1 MIILSSNNLTKAFG
15 IDEVITDVSFHVN
28 EGDRIGII
36 GDNGAGKTTLL
47 NILSGDMEATS
58 GNFFVAQDK
67 TIGFLRQKDD
77 FNADNTVHEE
87 VSSIFSD
94 LIKMEEQINELS
106 SKIAE
111 LSAKGE
117 ETSELLKKYDKLQ
130 EEFTRRDGYRYKSDI
145 VGVLGSMA
153 FGEEYYNK
161 KISML
166 SGGER
171 TRLALACL
179 LLKKPNLLFLDEP
192 TNHLDIGTIKW
203 LEQYLAAYS
212 GSLLLISHDRYFLDR
227 IVNKIFE
234 IENHKLR
241 VYDGNYSSF
250 AVKKRARREEDQRKY
265 DQYKKEVAKQEEMIR
280 RFKQHGTEKLAKRA
294 LSREKRLDMIEVVS
308 TPEAEAKKI
317 KIQFKQKFKSGN
329 DVLLAEGLEKGFGS
343 GSERKELFKNVEFDI
358 KRGEKICVVGANGIG
373 KTTLLKIIT
382 GQLEADKGFVK
393 TGHNVTFGYYD
404 QRQALLTESNTL
416 LSELSDAYRLYSDT
430 EMRSILGR
438 FLFRNDDVFLKVNAL
453 SGGEKARLSLLK
465 LMLSG
470 ANVLVLDEPTN
481 HLDIASKEVFEDAI
495 SEFPGTLIVVS
506 HDRYFLN
513 KIPDKIFELGSD
525 GITAYLGAYDYYVEK
540 KQSISSGKK
549 YLEELSGKTHSEK
562 ETDEKK
568 TSYTN
573 EQRLLN
579 KKMEADARRDAKLK
593 NKLENEIHELEE
605 KISEIENEM
614 VKESNLTNYVLL
626 AELDKDL
633 RESKQHLEEKYASW
647 LELHEQGGV

>member
-1 MIILSSNNLTKAFG
+1 MIILSANNLTKAFG
-15 IDEVITDVSFHVN
+15 VDEVLTDVSFHVN

-77 FNADNTVHEE
+77 FKAGNTVHEE
-87 VSSIFSD
+87 VSTIFSN
-94 LIKMEEQINELS
+94 LIDMENQINELF

-111 LSAKGE
+111 LSSKGE

-130 EEFTRRDGYRYKSDI
+130 EEFTRKDGYRYKSDI
-145 VGVLGSMA
+145 VGILGSMA

-212 GSLLLISHDRYFLDR
+212 GSLLVISHDRYFLDR

-250 AVKKRARREEDQRKY
+250 AVKKRARREEEQRKY
-265 DQYKKEVAKQEEMIR
+265 DQYKREVSKQEELIR

-294 LSREKRLDMIEVVS
+294 LSREKRLDMMETVS
-308 TPEAEAKKI
+308 APEAETGKI

-329 DVLLAEGLEKGFGS
+329 DVLLAENLSKTFGR
-343 GSERKELFKNVEFDI
+343 GIERKELFKNVEFDI

-382 GQLEADKGFVK
+382 GEVEPDTGYIKK
-393 TGHNVTFGYYD
+393 GHNVELGYYD
-404 QRQALLTESNTL
+404 QRQALLNEENTVFN
-416 LSELSDAYRLYSDT
+416 ELSNAYRLYSDT

-438 FLFRNDDVFLKVNAL
+438 FLFKNDDVFLKIRAL
-453 SGGEKARLSLLK
+453 SGGEKARLALAK

-470 ANVLVLDEPTN
+470 DNVLILDEPTN
-481 HLDIASKEVFEDAI
+481 HLDIASKEVFEDAVKD
-495 SEFPGTLIVVS
+495 FPGTVIVVS

-513 KIPDKIFELGSD
+513 KIPDKIFELGSN
-525 GITAYLGAYDYYVEK
+525 GITQYLGAYDYYVEK
-540 KQSISSGKK
+540 KQSIASGKK
-549 YLEELSGKTHSEK
+549 YLEELSGKVQSEK
-562 ETDEKK
+562 NADEKK
-568 TSYTN
+568 ISDTN

-579 KKMEADARRDAKLK
+579 KQKEAVARRDAKQK
-593 NKLENEIHELEE
+593 SKLENEIHDIEE
-605 KISEIENEM
+605 KIREIENEM
-614 VKESNLTNYVLL
+614 VKETNLTNYELL
-626 AELDKDL
+626 AELDKEL
-633 RESKQHLEEKYASW
+633 KELKEQLEEKYASW
-647 LELHEQGGV
+647 VELHEQV

>member
-1 MIILSSNNLTKAFG
+1 MIILSANNLTKSFG
-15 IDEVITDVSFHVN
+15 IDEVLTDVSFHVN

-47 NILSGDMEATS
+47 NILSGDMPATS

-67 TIGFLRQKDD
+67 TIRFLRQKDN
-77 FNADNTVHEE
+77 FTNENTVYEE
-87 VSSIFSD
+87 VTSIFSD
-94 LIKMEEQINELS
+94 IIKMEEEMNELS
-106 SKIAE
+106 HKISE
-111 LSAKGE
+111 MSANGE
-117 ETSELLKKYDKLQ
+117 DTSLQLNRYDKLQ

-145 VGVLGSMA
+145 VGILGSMA
-153 FGEEYYNK
+153 FGEEFYNK

-203 LEQYLAAYS
+203 LEQYLSMYT

-234 IENHKLR
+234 IEHHKLH

-250 AVKKRARREEDQRKY
+250 AVKKRARREEEQRKY
-265 DQYKKEVAKQEEMIR
+265 DQYKRETAKQIELIR

-294 LSREKRLDMIEVVS
+294 LSREKRLDMMEVVS
-308 TPEAEAKKI
+308 APEAEAVKM

-329 DVLLAEGLEKGFGS
+329 DVLLAEGLSKGFGS
-343 GSERKELFKNVEFDI
+343 GATRKELFKDVNFDI
-358 KRGEKICVVGANGIG
+358 KRGEKICIVGANGIG

-382 GQLEADKGFVK
+382 GELEADKGFIK
-393 TGHNVTFGYYD
+393 AGFNVTFGYYD

-416 LSELSDAYRLYSDT
+416 LGELSDAYRLYSDT

-438 FLFRNDDVFLKVNAL
+438 FLFINDDAFLKVSAL

-481 HLDIASKEVFEDAI
+481 HLDIASKEVFEDAV
-495 SEFPGTLIVVS
+495 SDFPGTVIVVS

-513 KIPDKIFELGSD
+513 KIPDKIFELDSD

-540 KQSISSGKK
+540 KQSIASGKK
-549 YLEELSGKTHSEK
+549 YLEELGAKSRTDVNK
-562 ETDEKK
+562 DEKK
-568 TSYTN
+568 VSDVN

-579 KKMEADARRDAKLK
+579 KKRETEERRDAKQK
-593 NKLENEIHELEE
+593 SNLETEILELEE
-605 KISEIENEM
+605 KITAIEVEM
-614 VKESNLTNYVLL
+614 CKEENLTNHVLL
-626 AELDKDL
+626 ADYS
-633 RESKQHLEEKYASW
+633 RELEELKQKLENNYMRW
-647 LELHEQGGV
+647 LELHDQS